1 MICAGRL
8 LFVLVLAL
16 PSSLHAQR
24 IILRPVA
31 DTTLSE
37 AAPDFN
43 FGAETNL
50 TSGTSSTG
58 QRNRALLKFDIAGN
72 VPWNAVIQRVDL
84 SVSVASVSQVQA
96 DYDLHRVLRDWRE
109 GAGYG
114 GGVGEP
120 AESGEVTWRA
130 RFFPDL
136 SWTSPGGEAGSD
148 FVEAA
153 TATVPV
159 YQGLSEAQSDQFP
172 SLIDDVQ
179 NWLTNAS
186 ANFGWVFKCRDENIL
201 DTARAFGPSQ
211 VSDTGFELVVE
222 YGTPRLPRLSLAS
235 IADTTLFEYAPDNN
249 LGAATLAAG
258 TINQASIK
266 RSRALL
272 RFPIESIPS
281 NYVLRSASL
290 NLTVTRT
297 PGGGAADINF
307 GGGSSGNFD
316 LHRVLQPWAEGNK
329 AGSRGSPATAGETTW
344 NARIFPSIPWSSPGA
359 AAPSDFLTTAT
370 STCQISGVGGNTFT
384 NLLQDV
390 EFWRAD
396 PGANFGWIL
405 ISQDEGTPAT
415 ALRFASRENGP
426 PPPAP
431 ELVLEYVPHP
441 EIDRVEL
448 NNREF
453 RFYFQ
458 AYPGQDY
465 TIETSESIHSANWT
479 TLTNIAPFSALRTI
493 AITNSASGLQRFY
506 RIRI

>member
-1 MICAGRL
+1 MKCAGRL
-8 LFVLVLAL
+8 LVVLVFAL
-16 PSSLHAQR
+16 PSSLPAQR

-43 FGAETNL
+43 FGAETNV

-84 SVSVASVSQVQA
+84 SVSVASASQVQA

-109 GAGYG
+109 GAGRG
-114 GGVGEP
+114 AGAGEP

-130 RFFPDL
+130 RSFPDL
-136 SWTSPGGEAGSD
+136 SWTSPGGGAGSD
-148 FVEAA
+148 FAEAA
-153 TATVPV
+153 TATAPV
-159 YQGLSEAQSDQFP
+159 YDLGVTEVQSDQFP

-186 ANFGWVFKCRDENIL
+186 ANFGWVFKCRDENIP

-211 VSDTGFELVVE
+211 ISDTGFELVVE
-222 YGTPRLPRLSLAS
+222 YGPPQLPRLSLAS

-290 NLTVTRT
+290 KLTVTGV
-297 PGGGAADINF
+297 PSGGGN
-307 GGGSSGNFD
+307 GGNFD
-316 LHRVLQPWAEGNK
+316 LHRVLQPWVEGNK

-370 STCQISGVGGNTFT
+370 STCQTSGVGGYTFT

-405 ISQDEGTPAT
+405 ISQDEGTRAT
-415 ALRFASRENGP
+415 ARRFASRENGP
-426 PPPAP
+426 PPPGP

-448 NNREF
+448 SNQEF
-453 RFYFQ
+453 RLYFQ

-465 TIETSESIHSANWT
+465 TVETSESIHSANWT

-506 RIRI
+506 RLRI